1 METTAMM
8 ALAHPYA
15 MAMRTHSERTAM
27 AMLLQYNT
35 EENILIKIRIKI
47 RSVLHT
53 GWFLRFRSETRTIPI
68 RALTLRTDHRLSR
81 GSRIPSMQT
90 AKAGELLN
98 HIKHTACYILTE

>member
-53 GWFLRFRSETRTIPI
+53 GWFLRFRSETRTIPV
-68 RALTLRTDHRLSR
+68 RTFTLRADL
-81 GSRIPSMQT
+81 RITRRSWIPDVQT
-90 AKAGELLN
+90 AETSELFNTLW
-98 HIKHTACYILTE
+98 HTAC